1 MLGHVLGALVALF
14 GLFGVGA
21 VVCVQ
26 LSGPSSLGAD
36 AGMTGFSLSLPL
48 LDSHQLRPAWAGCLG
63 WFEVRRPV
71 TGRSF
76 GRLDRPVAL
85 HTTFIRTCVASCV
98 CHQKAN
104 PVRSKH
110 ASKMKAPRGSNAEA
124 PPTRIVV
131 AVAPDANRQRAATHH
146 GQTRGAPHHF
156 YTAVCCV
163 LRMSSKS

>member
-36 AGMTGFSLSLPL
+36 AGMTGFSLSYP
-48 LDSHQLRPAWAGCLG
+48 SW
-63 WFEVRRPV
+63 
-71 TGRSF
+71 
-76 GRLDRPVAL
+76 
-85 HTTFIRTCVASCV
+85 
-98 CHQKAN
+98 
-104 PVRSKH
+104 
-110 ASKMKAPRGSNAEA
+110 
-124 PPTRIVV
+124 TRINYDLRGLAAWGGLGSPACNRSIFW
-131 AVAPDANRQRAATHH
+131 AV

-156 YTAVCCV
+156 YTDVCCV